1 MKIAIPFLAGL
12 LLAGAELLNR
22 VMVQGAEHAFFLTVI
37 EDGWKAIKSSGRFLP
52 EKLPGKKIYQ
62 LTVARAR

>member
-37 EDGWKAIKSSGRFLP
+37 EYGWKAIKSSGSFSQKNSLA
-52 EKLPGKKIYQ
+52 KKF
-62 LTVARAR
+62 TN